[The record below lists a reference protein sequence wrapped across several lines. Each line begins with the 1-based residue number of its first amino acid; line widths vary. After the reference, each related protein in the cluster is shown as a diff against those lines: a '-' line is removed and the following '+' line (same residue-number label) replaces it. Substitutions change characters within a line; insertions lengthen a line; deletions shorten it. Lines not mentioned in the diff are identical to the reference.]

1 MSSCESSATISTIRD
16 MLAPMS
22 KEALVNAVKQIM
34 AQARGGD
41 VEGSYDGYRTLYG
54 SPEFG
59 ANKPEDQRQA
69 LKLLILAKR
78 QGQPSE
84 RLVEAHRA
92 AIPVLTELV
101 STHNEPEDYE
111 MLGLC
116 HLLIGNE
123 EAASNMFRHGLNLER
138 AKNPASDLCG
148 RLMTRVAAI

>member
-1 MSSCESSATISTIRD
+1 
-16 MLAPMS
+16 MS
-22 KEALVNAVKQIM
+22 KEALVGAVKQIM
-34 AQARGGD
+34 AQSRGGD
-41 VEGSYDGYRTLYG
+41 VEGSYDAYAALYAT
-54 SPEFG
+54 SDFA

-78 QGQPSE
+78 HGQPSPK
-84 RLVEAHRA
+84 LVEAHRS

-101 STHNEPEDYE
+101 STLEDPEDYE

-123 EAASNMFRHGLNLER
+123 QAASNMFRQGLTLER
-138 AKNPASDLCG
+138 GKNPASDLCG